1 MRKKEFPYTP
11 LGRIAKKYGARRIS
25 DSALRAMRSMLLEEA
40 EEKARDIATVA
51 EHSGRKT
58 VLRRDVQFVL
68 KRKRNAPEKMNSIF

>member
-11 LGRIAKKYGARRIS
+11 LGRIAKKSGAKRVS
-25 DSALRAMRSMLLEEA
+25 DPALKAMKAMLLEEA
-40 EEKARDIATVA
+40 EEKAREIVTVA

-68 KRKRNAPEKMNSIF
+68 KRKKTTQE

>member
-11 LGRIAKKYGARRIS
+11 LGRIAKKHGAKRIS
-25 DSALRAMRSMLLEEA
+25 DSALIAMRTMLLEEA
-40 EEKARDIATVA
+40 EEKARGIATVA

-68 KRKRNAPEKMNSIF
+68 KRKKAETPDSSL

>member
-11 LGRIAKKYGARRIS
+11 LGRIAKKSGAKRVS
-25 DSALRAMRSMLLEEA
+25 DSALKAMRTMLLEES
-40 EEKARDIATVA
+40 EDKARDIVTVA

-68 KRKRNAPEKMNSIF
+68 KKRRGSETPQ

>member
-11 LGRIAKKYGARRIS
+11 LGRVAKKSGAKRIS
-25 DSALRAMRSMLLEEA
+25 DSALKAMRAMLLAQA

-58 VLRRDVQFVL
+58 VLRRDVQFVV
-68 KRKRNAPEKMNSIF
+68 KRKRELQSDE

>member
-11 LGRIAKKYGARRIS
+11 LGRIAKKSGSKRIS
-25 DSALRAMRSMLLEEA
+25 DSALKAMRNMLLEEA
-40 EEKARDIATVA
+40 EDKARDIATVA

-68 KRKRNAPEKMNSIF
+68 KRKKAVAE

>member
-11 LGRIAKKYGARRIS
+11 LGRIAKKSGAKRIS
-25 DSALRAMRSMLLEEA
+25 DSALKAMRNMLLEEA
-40 EEKARDIATVA
+40 EEKAKDIATVA

-68 KRKRNAPEKMNSIF
+68 KKKKTTEE

>member
-11 LGRIAKKYGARRIS
+11 LGRIAKKSGAKRVS
-25 DSALRAMRSMLLEEA
+25 DSALKAMRSMLLEEA
-40 EEKARDIATVA
+40 EDKARDVVTVA

-68 KRKRNAPEKMNSIF
+68 KKRKTAQ

>member
-11 LGRIAKKYGARRIS
+11 LGKIAKKSGAKRIS
-25 DSALRAMRSMLLEEA
+25 DSALKAMRNILLEEA
-40 EEKARDIATVA
+40 EEKAKDIATVA

-68 KRKRNAPEKMNSIF
+68 KKKRSE

>member
-11 LGRIAKKYGARRIS
+11 LGRIAKKAGAKRIS
-25 DSALRAMRSMLLEEA
+25 DSALITIRNMLLEEA
-40 EEKARDIATVA
+40 EDKAKSIVTVA

-68 KRKRNAPEKMNSIF
+68 KRKATHQE

>member
-11 LGRIAKKYGARRIS
+11 LGRIAKKHGAKRIS
-25 DSALRAMRSMLLEEA
+25 DSALRAMRAMLLEEA

-58 VLRRDVQFVL
+58 VLRRDVQFVI
-68 KRKRNAPEKMNSIF
+68 KRRKSSETTSV